1 MGRYIYCVIE
11 KPHQSFD
18 FGEILG
24 IGKVPVH
31 FCAHETLAAAISD
44 APSDDYPLTR
54 ENLIAHQRV
63 IERIMEKQRTVLPVS
78 FGIVAE
84 NEGAVVGKLLDP
96 HQMRLAEE
104 LIRIDGKVELSL
116 KALWLD
122 IKQVFLKILEEDKVL
137 KQRRDML
144 LGSAVFRDDAI
155 TIGKEVAEAV
165 EARKDKIKLEILS
178 LLGHL
183 VHEYKETALLGEE
196 MIFNLSF
203 LVQEDNQEEFDKI
216 VYNLDRM
223 YKSENIYFKYLGPL
237 PLFNFVNLPI
247 QF

>member
-1 MGRYIYCVIE
+1 MGKYIYCVIE
-11 KPHQSFD
+11 KPHQSLN

-24 IGKVPVH
+24 IGKALVH
-31 FCAHETLAAAISD
+31 FCAHETLAAAVSD
-44 APSDDYPLTR
+44 ALLDDYPLTR

-63 IERIMEKQRTVLPVS
+63 IEQIMEKQRTVLPVS

-96 HQMRLAEE
+96 HYTRLTEE
-104 LIRIDGKVELSL
+104 LVRIDGKVELSL

-122 IKQVFLKILEEDKVL
+122 MKDVFLRILEEDEML

-144 LGSAVFRDDAI
+144 QGSAVFRDEAI

-165 EARKDKIKLEILS
+165 EARKNKLKQEILS

-203 LVQEDNQEEFDKI
+203 LVQEENQEQFDKI
-216 VYNLDRM
+216 VYNLDSI

-237 PLFNFVNLPI
+237 PPFNFVDLPI